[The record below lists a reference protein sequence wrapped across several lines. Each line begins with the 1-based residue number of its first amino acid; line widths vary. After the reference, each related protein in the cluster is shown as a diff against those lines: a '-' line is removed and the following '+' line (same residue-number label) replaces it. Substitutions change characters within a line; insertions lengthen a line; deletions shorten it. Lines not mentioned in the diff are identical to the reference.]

1 MEDSYVSREEPDSY
15 VSRAPD
21 SAPASKRQKP
31 VVRNAATNS
40 SETPAKLFQLN
51 KTSPTIITPDML
63 PNSKWKIVGNDVTYT
78 IGDETIMEFD
88 KNIPKEK
95 AWNKTIWFP
104 VNPKCIVDSVS
115 CPSKLPAPIS
125 KTNIPK
131 ECLQFPAM
139 MMLPQPKPIKTHAGK
154 CQCVVLGQRE
164 TYHRESVLH
173 DSCLLDNVT
182 QQKMAV
188 APCTKEPFV
197 ENPSRFYYWNSELR
211 DHCLALPMPFRNGT
225 SWTPIHFSPAMSGC
239 PNNSARKLYYGL
251 YSTTKAKEIGAVYM
265 RQPKEW
271 TASNH
276 PCLSEAPEGSE
287 LGYITSSLY
296 GLETVP
302 RVNYT
307 HHPLAD
313 QHFLLFIATDPISML
328 VPVFLRNPDEPT
340 LMDDAIGLMMQPFWK
355 NALGRVLCPVC
366 IAEDVEGELQP
377 VFLTR
382 SQFIS
387 HWVQLHV
394 SSFTAVCTFSA
405 TSLNSRLYQGF
416 VTYILAK
423 HAALSD
429 GLVDKPEGN
438 PLDTPSV
445 LKLCVFGT
453 STVLSKFLKP
463 KPAPLNP
470 GSPSVEEVPA
480 EVEAPE
486 DPRTPEAAP
495 EGESME
501 VDHVNE
507 FREYL
512 LQDDPVE
519 PPSAPGGAEQ
529 EGYRKKPDPSDES
542 VAKASISK
550 KKKK

>member
-1 MEDSYVSREEPDSY
+1 
-15 VSRAPD
+15 
-21 SAPASKRQKP
+21 
-31 VVRNAATNS
+31 
-40 SETPAKLFQLN
+40 
-51 KTSPTIITPDML
+51 
-63 PNSKWKIVGNDVTYT
+63 
-78 IGDETIMEFD
+78 
-88 KNIPKEK
+88 
-95 AWNKTIWFP
+95 
-104 VNPKCIVDSVS
+104 
-115 CPSKLPAPIS
+115 
-125 KTNIPK
+125 
-131 ECLQFPAM
+131 
-139 MMLPQPKPIKTHAGK
+139 
-154 CQCVVLGQRE
+154 
-164 TYHRESVLH
+164 
-173 DSCLLDNVT
+173 
-182 QQKMAV
+182 
-188 APCTKEPFV
+188 
-197 ENPSRFYYWNSELR
+197 
-211 DHCLALPMPFRNGT
+211 
-225 SWTPIHFSPAMSGC
+225 MSGC

-251 YSTTKAKEIGAVYM
+251 YSTMKAKEIGAVYM

-276 PCLSEAPEGSE
+276 PCLSKAPEGSE

-307 HHPLAD
+307 HTTPSP
-313 QHFLLFIATDPISML
+313 TSTSCCSSPPTPS
-328 VPVFLRNPDEPT
+328 PCWCPFLRNPDEPA
-340 LMDDAIGLMMQPFWK
+340 LMDEAIGKMMQPFWK
-355 NALGRVLCPVC
+355 NAHGRALCPVC

-394 SSFTAVCTFSA
+394 SSFTAICTFSA

-463 KPAPLNP
+463 KPAPLDP
-470 GSPSVEEVPA
+470 GSSPIGEVPA
-480 EVEAPE
+480 EFEAPD
-486 DPRTPEAAP
+486 DPETPEAAP

-512 LQDDPVE
+512 LQDDLVE
-519 PPSAPGGAEQ
+519 PPSAPGDAEL

>member
-1 MEDSYVSREEPDSY
+1 
-15 VSRAPD
+15 
-21 SAPASKRQKP
+21 
-31 VVRNAATNS
+31 
-40 SETPAKLFQLN
+40 
-51 KTSPTIITPDML
+51 
-63 PNSKWKIVGNDVTYT
+63 
-78 IGDETIMEFD
+78 
-88 KNIPKEK
+88 
-95 AWNKTIWFP
+95 
-104 VNPKCIVDSVS
+104 
-115 CPSKLPAPIS
+115 
-125 KTNIPK
+125 
-131 ECLQFPAM
+131 
-139 MMLPQPKPIKTHAGK
+139 
-154 CQCVVLGQRE
+154 
-164 TYHRESVLH
+164 
-173 DSCLLDNVT
+173 
-182 QQKMAV
+182 
-188 APCTKEPFV
+188 
-197 ENPSRFYYWNSELR
+197 
-211 DHCLALPMPFRNGT
+211 
-225 SWTPIHFSPAMSGC
+225 
-239 PNNSARKLYYGL
+239 
-251 YSTTKAKEIGAVYM
+251 
-265 RQPKEW
+265 
-271 TASNH
+271 
-276 PCLSEAPEGSE
+276 
-287 LGYITSSLY
+287 
-296 GLETVP
+296 
-302 RVNYT
+302 
-307 HHPLAD
+307 
-313 QHFLLFIATDPISML
+313 ML

-463 KPAPLNP
+463 KPAPLNS
-470 GSPSVEEVPA
+470 GSPSVEEVPT

-486 DPRTPEAAP
+486 DPKTPEAAP

-512 LQDDPVE
+512 LKDDPVE
-519 PPSAPGGAEQ
+519 PPSAPGEAES